1 MRNPRQEPDDDHDGK
16 INEDGPDD
24 LDGDGKRGEDSEQ
37 GFDLNRNFPGDGEI
51 VQVISLNEKLPF
63 NEPKQ
68 GFRNVPK
75 PGIGKETEFWL
86 KGNDTQTFRYL
97 IKKGGGKG
105 WIEAE
110 IISERGGKDKK
121 RLTIEG

>member
-24 LDGDGKRGEDSEQ
+24 LDGDGKRGEDSE
-37 GFDLNRNFPGDGEI
+37 
-51 VQVISLNEKLPF
+51 
-63 NEPKQ
+63 Q